1 MNSKSLFSGI
11 GLIAIAVVLVIS
23 VAIITALPS
32 LRIDLTEDR
41 LYSLA
46 DGTRNI
52 VSNLEHPIEFMFFYS
67 ESLTE
72 DVPQIRS
79 YGTRVQELLR
89 EIVIASNGNLS
100 MRTIDPEPFSEDEDL
115 ATQYGVQAVPVSQG
129 GQAIYF
135 GLVVAQT
142 EDTPLGLPVT
152 ETMSLIRPDQEEFL
166 EYEFMKLVANV
177 ANPERQVIGLLTDLS
192 IDGGFDP
199 AMGQGTSPWMIMEII
214 RQMYE
219 VRRVDATSES
229 IDEDIDILMLVHP
242 EGLSEQLLYAI
253 DQFVLGGGETIV
265 FLDPNADSM
274 VGRSPEGTLVPA
286 GMSSE
291 LSVLLTSWGVEFQ
304 NDKVLTDSDL
314 ALRVMM
320 SQGGRPAPHLG
331 MLGVQRGNLAGD
343 DIVTSRLETINLSSS
358 GAIAQVAG
366 ATTRFEPLMQSSTNA
381 MLMDRGFIEDVSDP
395 SILFDEF
402 VSANQIFTIAAR
414 VSGTINS
421 AFPNGRPVVAVAAE
435 AAAETDADTSID
447 TADTAADPA
456 APVVEE
462 PVVEEP
468 VVEEPVVPHLASSSS
483 EVNLLL
489 FADTDLLSDRMW
501 VQVGQFLG
509 QRIPQPFANNGDLV
523 INALDNLSGGADL
536 VSIRSRGRYSRPF
549 DRVIDLQRT
558 ADDRLRTEETE
569 LLDRLA
575 ETEQKLAELN
585 QGEDGQ
591 LVGQV
596 TPEIQTEIDQ
606 FNSELVDTRRRL
618 RDVQFQLTEDIE
630 QLGSR
635 LKAINTALVPI
646 LLTILLLMTGYLRG
660 QRRRR
665 AA

>member
-274 VGRSPEGTLVPA
+274 VGRSAEGTLVPA